1 MEAGRD
7 RAALAC
13 SDQLSVQICGQ
24 LAAPPLSSTLMKEL
38 SRAIEMG
45 RELEPKWIEHT
56 EAVVCTSAVD
66 RSFAEFS
73 SQFYTE
79 DGG

>member
-1 MEAGRD
+1 
-7 RAALAC
+7 
-13 SDQLSVQICGQ
+13 
-24 LAAPPLSSTLMKEL
+24 MKEL
-38 SRAIEMG
+38 ARAREMG
-45 RELEPKWIEHT
+45 REVEPNWIEHT

-73 SQFYTE
+73 GRFYTQ

>member
-1 MEAGRD
+1 
-7 RAALAC
+7 
-13 SDQLSVQICGQ
+13 
-24 LAAPPLSSTLMKEL
+24 MKEL